1 MKLEEYQKIVEW
13 KTDDHARYVMRM
25 EDAIDNF
32 LNSDA
37 YKDLI
42 RGEWDMKEY
51 VDKLVKVGVDFSIF
65 QNAKASA
72 KALKQ
77 IQKLLRNVGQ
87 EKVMKLTKSKL
98 KEIIKEEMLNE
109 VGTNVSKNP
118 FRAWSEH
125 GIMIMKLRRDAL
137 WAMKAIPHKK
147 KEIKAIEKYTQE
159 LYKLIEIIKGQ
170 AIDL

>member
-1 MKLEEYQKIVEW
+1 MLLIKLEDLGDKIV
-13 KTDDHARYVMRM
+13 
-25 EDAIDNF
+25 
-32 LNSDA
+32 
-37 YKDLI
+37 
-42 RGEWDMKEY
+42 
-51 VDKLVKVGVDFSIF
+51 
-65 QNAKASA
+65 
-72 KALKQ
+72 
-77 IQKLLRNVGQ
+77 
-87 EKVMKLTKSKL
+87 KLTKQRL

-170 AIDL
+170 SIDL

>member
-1 MKLEEYQKIVEW
+1 
-13 KTDDHARYVMRM
+13 
-25 EDAIDNF
+25 
-32 LNSDA
+32 
-37 YKDLI
+37 
-42 RGEWDMKEY
+42 
-51 VDKLVKVGVDFSIF
+51 
-65 QNAKASA
+65 
-72 KALKQ
+72 
-77 IQKLLRNVGQ
+77 
-87 EKVMKLTKSKL
+87 MKLTKTKL
-98 KEIIKEEMLNE
+98 KEIIKEELLKE

>member
-1 MKLEEYQKIVEW
+1 
-13 KTDDHARYVMRM
+13 
-25 EDAIDNF
+25 
-32 LNSDA
+32 
-37 YKDLI
+37 
-42 RGEWDMKEY
+42 
-51 VDKLVKVGVDFSIF
+51 
-65 QNAKASA
+65 
-72 KALKQ
+72 
-77 IQKLLRNVGQ
+77 
-87 EKVMKLTKSKL
+87 MKLTKSKL

-125 GIMIMKLRRDAL
+125 GDNVRRINSDAH